1 MQLFGLTSHS
11 HHYSKAVQFVLAEI
25 KQSVKKCITE
35 EALNDLRRMCV
46 FHPGFF
52 ISAFLAT
59 KIEIEYS
66 QFTNLE
72 HYSYQ

>member
-25 KQSVKKCITE
+25 KQSVPKKSMAE
-35 EALNDLRRMCV
+35 EALNDLQRMCV

-52 ISAFLAT
+52 ISAFLDT
-59 KIEIEYS
+59 
-66 QFTNLE
+66 
-72 HYSYQ
+72 